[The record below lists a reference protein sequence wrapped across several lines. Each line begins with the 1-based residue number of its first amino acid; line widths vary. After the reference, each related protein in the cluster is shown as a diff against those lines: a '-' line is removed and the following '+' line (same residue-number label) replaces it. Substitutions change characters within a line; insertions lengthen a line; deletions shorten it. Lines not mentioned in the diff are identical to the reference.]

1 MSRKISE
8 DEVAKHNKEGDCWI
22 VIDGAVLDV
31 SNYMKE
37 HPGGSDLLKN
47 ESGPD
52 KDATAAFE
60 DAEHSSK
67 AKKLMKDFKIGE
79 IILNPV

>member
-1 MSRKISE
+1 MSRQISE
-8 DEVAKHNKEGDCWI
+8 DEVGQHNKEGDCWI

-31 SNYMKE
+31 SEYMKD

-47 ESGPD
+47 ESGPG
-52 KDATAAFE
+52 KDATYAFE

-67 AKKLMKDFKIGE
+67 AKKLRKDY
-79 IILNPV
+79 